1 MLAFQHKCGSKNE
14 PRVCMSLIKVFPP
27 QKFFFLIGLLKNF
40 LCRKHCYLFVDAAND
55 CHLIA
60 FLDHRGSIYTDCHL
74 IAFLDHRGS
83 IYTDCFYSIL
93 LQNNSVQMYQ
103 NLLFVNCLNWNLKLQ
118 NSGEYIYVCDMS
130 KLLCWSK
137 YIVVKV

>member
-40 LCRKHCYLFVDAAND
+40 LCRKHCYLFVDAAN
-55 CHLIA
+55 
-60 FLDHRGSIYTDCHL
+60 DCHL